1 MRELNLI
8 LLGPPGAGKGT
19 QAKRLVE
26 RFGIP
31 WISTGDILREAV
43 AGGSPLGRRAGE
55 VMAKGELV
63 PDELMIGI
71 VEERLARADCRRG
84 FVLDG
89 FPRTQSQA
97 RALDALLARLERA
110 PARVLLLDVPE
121 RELKR
126 RILSRGEGRADDTPE
141 AAERRLEVYRQK
153 TQPVIEHYR
162 ESVVRVPGVGPVEEI
177 GKRIAGELER
187 A

>member
-1 MRELNLI
+1 MTELSLI
-8 LLGPPGAGKGT
+8 LMGPPGAGKGT

-31 WISTGDILREAV
+31 WISTGDILRDAV
-43 AGGSPLGRRAGE
+43 ASGSPLGAKARE
-55 VMAKGELV
+55 IMARGELV

-71 VEERLARADCRRG
+71 VEDRLARPDCRRG

-89 FPRTQSQA
+89 FPRTESQA
-97 RALDALLARLERA
+97 RALDELLARLGRSG
-110 PARVLLLDVPE
+110 ARVVVLEVPE
-121 RELKR
+121 DELVR

-141 AAERRLEVYRQK
+141 AAERRLEVYRRQ
-153 TQPVIEHYR
+153 TAPVIDHYR
-162 ESVVRVPGVGPVEEI
+162 DSLIRIPGLGPVAEI
-177 GKRIAGELER
+177 GKRIDRELER